1 MLFGTDDALTQ
12 QGSDSMVQKRMID
25 VDELRKELGFS
36 EMCDNCKQDTWACGR
51 DTFYSL
57 KDFCERLDDAIDAIL
72 ERHKDT

>member
-1 MLFGTDDALTQ
+1 MR
-12 QGSDSMVQKRMID
+12 SDSMAQKRMID

-36 EMCDNCKQDTWACGR
+36 KMCDNCKQDTWACER